1 MNCSENFNP
10 EVITFW
16 TMKTV
21 TCLWTMWST
30 IKPKILMERSPGM
43 LQTTYTAF
51 QGGVNMDERINE
63 VLRLIDIQLATV
75 PDNPIEESY
84 KARTL
89 ASYVQALNGLL
100 TAQKSYK
107 EETNE

>member
-1 MNCSENFNP
+1 
-10 EVITFW
+10 
-16 TMKTV
+16 
-21 TCLWTMWST
+21 
-30 IKPKILMERSPGM
+30 
-43 LQTTYTAF
+43 
-51 QGGVNMDERINE
+51 MDERIQE

-100 TAQKSYK
+100 AAQKTYK
-107 EETNE
+107 EDNNGKV

>member
-1 MNCSENFNP
+1 MNCSESFNP
-10 EVITFW
+10 EGIIFW
-16 TMKTV
+16 IMRTV
-21 TCLWTMWST
+21 TCLWTMWSIT
-30 IKPKILMERSPGM
+30 KLKTLMERSP
-43 LQTTYTAF
+43 
-51 QGGVNMDERINE
+51 GVNMDERINE

>member
-1 MNCSENFNP
+1 
-10 EVITFW
+10 
-16 TMKTV
+16 
-21 TCLWTMWST
+21 
-30 IKPKILMERSPGM
+30 
-43 LQTTYTAF
+43 
-51 QGGVNMDERINE
+51 MDERINE

-100 TAQKSYK
+100 IARKSYK
-107 EETNE
+107 EENISGRI

>member
-1 MNCSENFNP
+1 
-10 EVITFW
+10 
-16 TMKTV
+16 
-21 TCLWTMWST
+21 
-30 IKPKILMERSPGM
+30 ME
-43 LQTTYTAF
+43 
-51 QGGVNMDERINE
+51 ERIQE
-63 VLRLIDIQLATV
+63 IMRLIDTQLAIM

-107 EETNE
+107 EENI

>member
-1 MNCSENFNP
+1 
-10 EVITFW
+10 
-16 TMKTV
+16 
-21 TCLWTMWST
+21 
-30 IKPKILMERSPGM
+30 ME
-43 LQTTYTAF
+43 
-51 QGGVNMDERINE
+51 ERINE

-89 ASYVQALNGLL
+89 SSYVQALNGLL

-107 EETNE
+107 EENIFTFHNVSINTRAASE